1 MCLTAA
7 GAEGAE
13 VRIALAALRIGGAA
27 CGYAIGEASGR
38 RRRIR

>member
-1 MCLTAA
+1 MCPAAA

-13 VRIALAALRIGGAA
+13 VRIAPAALRIGGAA
-27 CGYAIGEASGR
+27 CGYAIGEASAV